1 MTSRD
6 GPDEL
11 GETDEVDDELR
22 WPALTPADPVG
33 SIMVPAVL
41 TVDGGASL
49 REVAI
54 ALQRGG
60 VGALVVTE
68 NDRPTGIVSERDVVR
83 ALAEG
88 GDPDSIWA
96 ADSMTPDP
104 LWVDSDQPIA
114 EVAEQMRLHEIRH
127 VPVREHGELAGIVSM
142 RDVLDVLLPG

>member
-1 MTSRD
+1 MSSDDGRD
-6 GPDEL
+6 EREG
-11 GETDEVDDELR
+11 TDEVGGEFR
-22 WPALTPADPVG
+22 WPTLTPADPVA

-49 REVAI
+49 RQVAA
-54 ALQRGG
+54 ALHQGG

-83 ALAEG
+83 ALSEG

-104 LWVDSDQPIA
+104 LWVDADQSIA

-142 RDVLDVLLPG
+142 RDILDVLLPG